1 MLLNLEENK
10 IEFKSKYSDSLF
22 AELKNFLDSNKDSVT
37 LLSFEKMYNGIT
49 KTNTLK
55 EFNDF
60 IENFDPSAIWCPFGL
75 GTDLGC
81 CGNYSGC
88 CILWRIACFV
98 HDVACLKCDK
108 WHCLSGCKPI
118 SQ

>member
-55 EFNDF
+55 EFNVLSK
-60 IENFDPSAIWCPFGL
+60 ILTLLLFGAL
-75 GTDLGC
+75 L
-81 CGNYSGC
+81 
-88 CILWRIACFV
+88 A
-98 HDVACLKCDK
+98 
-108 WHCLSGCKPI
+108 
-118 SQ
+118 

>member
-1 MLLNLEENK
+1 MVSCNN
-10 IEFKSKYSDSLF
+10 
-22 AELKNFLDSNKDSVT
+22 
-37 LLSFEKMYNGIT
+37 
-49 KTNTLK
+49 NTSLK

-75 GTDLGC
+75 GSDLGC

-88 CILWRIACFV
+88 CIFWRIVCFF

-108 WHCLSGCKPI
+108 WHCTTYCVPLT
-118 SQ
+118 Q